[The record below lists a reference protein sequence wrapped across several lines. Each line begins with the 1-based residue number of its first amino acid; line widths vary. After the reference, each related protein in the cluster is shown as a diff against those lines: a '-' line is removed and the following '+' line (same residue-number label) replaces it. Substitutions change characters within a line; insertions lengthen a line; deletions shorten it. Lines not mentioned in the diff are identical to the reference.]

1 MDLSEQ
7 PVVGAAQ
14 RRRQRRLRSWLR
26 HERMT
31 VAMALAESTHHS
43 SRGQK
48 TARAGVWGHELNYT
62 ATIRNPPTP
71 QPELFSLY
79 DEEPGGSRPDR
90 MPTLSGPQ
98 ERDLR
103 RTVQQIVDVPL
114 VPLLDDPV
122 PQMVEQLPDVLR
134 FFDLLLPVPEQVIEV
149 PKILLNDVPV
159 RAVLRNPQLV
169 EQLVEVPTV
178 VSYSSLLQRTVEQ
191 NVDIPA
197 PGHGGRISGLQGF
210 LPEQS
215 SIAWLAAQDR
225 SSERIVE
232 QIVDSRAVGGGL
244 QEFRPGQASS
254 ASSSVSPGHA
264 GEGVFRTF
272 PQNKKSAKWSPHS
285 GSELSAD
292 FTSTPAAQLASN
304 SWYDVELDQT
314 WLRFV
319 DSSGRSYWCL
329 LRTGHSQ
336 WEPPW
341 ERRP

>member
-1 MDLSEQ
+1 
-7 PVVGAAQ
+7 
-14 RRRQRRLRSWLR
+14 
-26 HERMT
+26 
-31 VAMALAESTHHS
+31 MALAEKLHHS
-43 SRGQK
+43 AQRPEM
-48 TARAGVWGHELNYT
+48 ARAG
-62 ATIRNPPTP
+62 IRNPPTP
-71 QPELFSLY
+71 QPELFSLD

-98 ERDLR
+98 ELDLR

-122 PQMVEQLPDVLR
+122 PQMVEQL
-134 FFDLLLPVPEQVIEV
+134 
-149 PKILLNDVPV
+149 
-159 RAVLRNPQLV
+159 
-169 EQLVEVPTV
+169 VEVPTI
-178 VSYSSLLQRTVEQ
+178 VSYSWLQLRMVQ

-197 PGHGGRISGLQGF
+197 PGRGWRISGLQGF

-215 SIAWLAAQDR
+215 STAWLDAQER

-232 QIVDSRAVGGGL
+232 QIVDSRAVGGGC
-244 QEFRPGQASS
+244 QQFRPGQGSS

-272 PQNKKSAKWSPHS
+272 PQNQKSAKWSP
-285 GSELSAD
+285 SELSED
-292 FTSTPAAQLASN
+292 FTSSTPAAQLASN

-329 LRTGHSQ
+329 LRTGHS
-336 WEPPW
+336 PW